1 MKSWLDSQSLKTYF
15 RLLASVRPYGFMFT
29 IGILATILES
39 LTDAGFVWLIK
50 PIIDKGFIA
59 RDIHFIKQL
68 PFVIIGIFILKGIL
82 SFISSYYVNK
92 VGRRIITD
100 YRQKLF
106 RQLLRLPASFF
117 DRQTSGKLLSLI
129 IYNVEQ
135 VAEATTF
142 AMLTVMQ
149 EGFLV
154 VGFLVVMF
162 SNSVL
167 LSTLFLIAT
176 PIIAGIIRYTSKRL
190 QMLSS
195 NVQKAMGDVT
205 HVAEESIE
213 GYKVIRL
220 FGGEKYEE
228 DKFRAATELNQHR
241 EMKIIV
247 TDTVGSSAVQILA
260 TIPISCILFLAT
272 LPSLHISA
280 GSFAAILGAMISL
293 LRPLRRLTRVNTMIQ
308 KGVAGAKSIFGLLDE
323 PEEKDIGTVPIHRA
337 RGHIVFSNVS
347 FHYPLHQRNVLNKLN
362 FEVQPGQTIAL
373 VGKSGSG
380 KSTLVN
386 ILPRFY
392 DITEGQI
399 FLDGIDLS
407 HYKLADLRNQ
417 FAFVS
422 QNISLFNDTIARNIA
437 YGRLSEVSMAELENI
452 AKAAHAYEFIDA
464 LPKRFDSVVGENGV
478 LLSGGQR
485 QRIAIARAL
494 LKNAPILILD
504 EATSALDTESERYV
518 QAALDELMHA
528 RTTIVIA
535 HRLSTVENADRILVL
550 DEGKIVEAGTHKELL
565 DQDGFYAKLYLMQF
579 QDVPIK
585 SDIAEYSLV

>member
-1 MKSWLDSQSLKTYF
+1 MKSIYNPQSFKTYF
-15 RLLASVRPYGFMFT
+15 RLLGSVRPYSFIFT
-29 IGILATILES
+29 IGIIATILES
-39 LTDAGFVWLIK
+39 LTDAGFIWLIK

-59 RDIHFIKQL
+59 RDLHFIHTL
-68 PFVIIGIFILKGIL
+68 PFLIIGIFLLKGVL
-82 SFISSYYVNK
+82 GFISNYYVNK
-92 VGRRIITD
+92 VGRRVITD
-100 YRQKLF
+100 YRQLIFK
-106 RQLLRLPASFF
+106 QLLRLPASFF

-129 IYNVEQ
+129 IYNVQQ

-154 VGFLVVMF
+154 VGFLFVMF
-162 SNSVL
+162 SNSII

-176 PIIAGIIRYTSKRL
+176 PIIALIIRFTSKRL

-228 DKFRAATELNQHR
+228 EKFHRATELNQHR

-260 TIPISCILFLAT
+260 TIPISFILFLAT

-280 GSFAAILGAMISL
+280 GSFAAILGAMVSL

-308 KGVAGAKSIFGLLDE
+308 KGLAGAKSIFNLLDE
-323 PEEKDIGTVPIHRA
+323 PEEKDTGQITVQRA
-337 RGHIVFSNVS
+337 KGHIIYRQVS
-347 FHYPLHQRNVLNKLN
+347 FHYPHYQQKVLNKIT
-362 FEVQPGQTIAL
+362 FEIHPGETIAL

-386 ILPRFY
+386 LLPRFY
-392 DITEGQI
+392 DITGGEI
-399 FLDGIDLS
+399 FLDGVNLC

-437 YGRLSEVSMAELENI
+437 YGRYSEVGRDEIERI
-452 AKAAHAYEFIDA
+452 AKAANAYDFIDA
-464 LPKRFDSVVGENGV
+464 LPNRFDTIVGENGV

-504 EATSALDTESERYV
+504 EATSSLDTESERYV
-518 QAALDELMHA
+518 QAALEELMQT

-535 HRLSTVENADRILVL
+535 HRLSTVEKADCILVL
-550 DEGKIVEAGTHKELL
+550 DNGCIVESGTHHELL
-565 DQDGFYAKLYLMQF
+565 SKDGLYAKLYLMQF
-579 QDVPIK
+579 QDGGLK
-585 SDIAEYSLV
+585 SEIHEYGLA